1 MGQKPQLQ
9 IESLFQDLETISVG
23 LEKGDLPF
31 EQALSQ
37 YQEGLKLLTQC
48 RAYLKDAEILVK
60 TLHEQYQNS
69 Q

>member
-1 MGQKPQLQ
+1 MGQKSQLQ
-9 IESLFQDLETISVG
+9 IETLFQELEIISSG

-31 EQALSQ
+31 EKALSQ

-48 RAYLKDAEILVK
+48 RTYLKDAEILVK
-60 TLHEQYQNS
+60 TLHEQYQNA